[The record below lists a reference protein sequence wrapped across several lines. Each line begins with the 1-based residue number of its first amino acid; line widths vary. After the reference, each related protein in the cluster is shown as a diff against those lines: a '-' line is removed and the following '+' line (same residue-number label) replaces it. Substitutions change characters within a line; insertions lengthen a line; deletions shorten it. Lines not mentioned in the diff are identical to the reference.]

1 MTDVNCKLHKIWK
14 YKIRPPT
21 WNHQVTTPRRPAS
34 DIHQQKASDPGSPQD
49 RDAPSPSTGFTISKE
64 DRGIIHSTHPPFS
77 GGCRLPGCDH
87 RTGVYRITHI
97 PICKRLSRRDLM
109 QTQFHNPLLVQLLPV
124 PTLAR
129 GVYSSFSDFGKRLRR
144 RHLLPLWN
152 APNGSTRSVPAGSLS
167 APVWQ
172 RRGWIVN
179 DTLNSSI
186 PFQSVPN

>member
-1 MTDVNCKLHKIWK
+1 MLTVNCTK
-14 YKIRPPT
+14 YENIKYD
-21 WNHQVTTPRRPAS
+21 PRREITKSRRHAGPRVIYTSRKRPTRVHHKTETHRRRRPVSQYQRKTGESSTVHTHLFREA
-34 DIHQQKASDPGSPQD
+34 AGC
-49 RDAPSPSTGFTISKE
+49 RDAT
-64 DRGIIHSTHPPFS
+64 
-77 GGCRLPGCDH
+77 
-87 RTGVYRITHI
+87 TGVYRITHI

-167 APVWQ
+167 APVWR
-172 RRGWIVN
+172 RRG
-179 DTLNSSI
+179 
-186 PFQSVPN
+186 